1 MLHCS
6 KIKRIIIYLTILI
19 FSFNNISY
27 ANNLN
32 NYFGINKFVCNT
44 NSDFNIFIECLEDK
58 LTIQAKYKNSFDYRK
73 DAINFLNINFIYA
86 DLVNEKI
93 INNNKAYELYEQ
105 LIEADN
111 DIILKDLEK
120 LILSSKCLDKGDFII
135 FISCINDEFRSYP
148 IYQKNNLENKAR
160 FEEMMFNLLMNING
174 NKIIFIDLNSQEI
187 EFSEN
192 EGFKYLELMLDNIA
206 QNYFMNDGGIISTEE
221 AITLVDKSEQI
232 RDALILILAII
243 AISYVASKVVPKVID
258 KLTASSGSSSTSAGS
273 TSVSA
278 PANSYA
284 YSQPGQ
290 FLPNL
295 FRNAPSGSILRQT
308 HFKRLLVSGRL
319 GF

>member
-1 MLHCS
+1 MLHRS

>member
-1 MLHCS
+1 M
-6 KIKRIIIYLTILI
+6 KRIFVYLTILI

-32 NYFGINKFVCNT
+32 NYFGIDKFICDQN
-44 NSDFNIFIECLEDK
+44 NNFDNFIECLEDK
-58 LTIQAKYKNSFDYRK
+58 LTIQAKYKNSFEYRK
-73 DAINFLNINFIYA
+73 DAINFLNMNFIYA

-111 DIILKDLEK
+111 DIILKDLEN
-120 LILSSKCLDKGDFII
+120 LILSSKCLDKGDFPI
-135 FISCINDEFRSYP
+135 FINCINEEFRTYP

-174 NKIIFIDLNSQEI
+174 KKIVFVDLNKEKI
-187 EFSEN
+187 EFNEN
-192 EGFKYLELMLDNIA
+192 EGFKYFELMLDKIS
-206 QNYFMNDGGIISTEE
+206 QNLFINDGGVIIPDQEVVV
-221 AITLVDKSEQI
+221 LVDKSEQI
-232 RDALILILAII
+232 RDTLILIVAII

-278 PANSYA
+278 PANSYS

-295 FRNAPSGSILRQT
+295 FRNVPNGSILRQA
-308 HFKRLLVSGRL
+308 HFKKLLVSGRL

>member
-1 MLHCS
+1 M
-6 KIKRIIIYLTILI
+6 KRIFVYLTILI
-19 FSFNNISY
+19 FSFNKISY

-32 NYFGINKFVCNT
+32 NYFGINKFVCDT
-44 NSDFNIFIECLEDK
+44 NSDFNTFIECLEDK
-58 LTIQAKYKNSFDYRK
+58 LTIQAKYKNSFEYRK
-73 DAINFLNINFIYA
+73 DAINFLNMNFIYA
-86 DLVNEKI
+86 NLVNEKI

-111 DIILKDLEK
+111 DIILKDLEN
-120 LILSSKCLDKGDFII
+120 LILSSKCLDKGDFPI
-135 FISCINDEFRSYP
+135 FINCINEEFRTYP

-232 RDALILILAII
+232 RDALILIVAII

-273 TSVSA
+273 SSVSA
-278 PANSYA
+278 SANSYS

-295 FRNAPSGSILRQT
+295 FRNAPNGSILRQT

>member
-1 MLHCS
+1 M
-6 KIKRIIIYLTILI
+6 KRIFVYLTILI

-32 NYFGINKFVCNT
+32 NYFGINKFVCDT
-44 NSDFNIFIECLEDK
+44 NSDFNTFIECLEDK
-58 LTIQAKYKNSFDYRK
+58 LTIQAKYKNSFEYRK
-73 DAINFLNINFIYA
+73 DAINFLNMNFIYA

-111 DIILKDLEK
+111 DIILKDLEN
-120 LILSSKCLDKGDFII
+120 LILSSKCLDKGDFPI
-135 FISCINDEFRSYP
+135 FINCINEEFRTYP

-174 NKIIFIDLNSQEI
+174 KKIVFVDLNKEKI
-187 EFSEN
+187 EFNEN
-192 EGFKYLELMLDNIA
+192 EGFKYFELMLDKIS
-206 QNYFMNDGGIISTEE
+206 QNLFINDGGVIIPDQEVVV
-221 AITLVDKSEQI
+221 LVDKSEQI
-232 RDALILILAII
+232 RDTLILIVAII

-278 PANSYA
+278 PANSYS

-295 FRNAPSGSILRQT
+295 FRNAPNGSILRQA
-308 HFKRLLVSGRL
+308 HFKKLLVSGRL